1 LSERFYSELLS
12 DLLQRLCVSVDGVVF
27 CYQDANMMNIAE
39 LKWYD
44 VVIMLD
50 MNSKNCLYLDS
61 LDNKCCVCYS
71 VMRCIKCMISTIE
84 EL

>member
-1 LSERFYSELLS
+1 MSERFYSQLLS

-27 CYQDANMMNIAE
+27 CSQDANMMNIAE

-44 VVIMLD
+44 VVMMLD
-50 MNSKNCLYLDS
+50 MNLKNCLYLDS

-71 VMRCIKCMISTIE
+71 VMGCIKCIISTIE